1 MAHLTTRA
9 SAALLLGL
17 SLALTGCQN
26 IAASAT
32 DASQAPASAAQGGE
46 AAEDEASENEAGE
59 DEAGE
64 AEEPAASEQAPDS
77 SDPAQTDQSTAADP
91 TDPTNPAD
99 PADPT
104 DPTNPAETEC
114 SGLTGEEAISVWGHV
129 VPTDGLD
136 PEWAWDLKGAD
147 TSTYDECADLS
158 WIVLA
163 IERGTGS
170 SPYQIMLFH
179 HGKYTGTTTQEAVG
193 FAPRVARVDDATI
206 EVVYTW
212 PYDHEG
218 TANASGH
225 SVSYFTW
232 DEETESVLRTG
243 ELPPGVIE

>member
-59 DEAGE
+59 

-104 DPTNPAETEC
+104 ETEC